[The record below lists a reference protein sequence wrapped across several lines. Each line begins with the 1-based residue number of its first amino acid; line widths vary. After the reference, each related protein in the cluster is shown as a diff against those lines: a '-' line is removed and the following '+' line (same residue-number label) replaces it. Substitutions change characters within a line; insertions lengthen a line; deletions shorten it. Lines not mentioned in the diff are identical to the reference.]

1 MLVSQHNSEIQLYFL
16 LPSAFYKF
24 VLYFKTEAH
33 QNKMVQKRAKV
44 KNVFLKIKTGAF
56 TYYLQVNKKN
66 AKELKRFKS
75 TELEPVT
82 NKSNSSDNEEKI
94 YLLQRE
100 KTMLL
105 SKIKNTKKDLSEMR
119 DVLKNLEFKI
129 LKNPNK

>member
-1 MLVSQHNSEIQLYFL
+1 
-16 LPSAFYKF
+16 
-24 VLYFKTEAH
+24 
-33 QNKMVQKRAKV
+33 
-44 KNVFLKIKTGAF
+44 
-56 TYYLQVNKKN
+56 VNKEN
-66 AKELKRFKS
+66 AKELKRLKS

-94 YLLQRE
+94 YLLRRE

-129 LKNPNK
+129 LQNPNK

>member
-1 MLVSQHNSEIQLYFL
+1 M
-16 LPSAFYKF
+16 
-24 VLYFKTEAH
+24 LYFKTEAH
-33 QNKMVQKRAKV
+33 QNKMVQKRATV
-44 KNVFLKIKTGAF
+44 KNFFLKIKTGAF
-56 TYYLQVNKKN
+56 TYYLQVNKEN
-66 AKELKRFKS
+66 AKELKRLKS

-94 YLLQRE
+94 YLLRRE

-129 LKNPNK
+129 LQNPNK